1 MRTRRTAHLLL
12 SWAMVCLLWFA
23 ALAPTVSHLRH
34 GMPVA
39 WDEICSVNGGTDN
52 GSRDPGPAG
61 DPLMHCPFCLLQA
74 QLPLLPGTLAPA
86 VPALARHEAP
96 VLFLQAGRTLHA
108 WVAAQPRGP
117 PSGA

>member
-1 MRTRRTAHLLL
+1 
-12 SWAMVCLLWFA
+12 MVCLLWFA

-39 WDEICSVNGGTDN
+39 WDEICSVGDAAG
-52 GSRDPGPAG
+52 RDPGPAG
-61 DPLMHCPFCLLQA
+61 DVLMHCPFCLLQA
-74 QLPLLPGTLAPA
+74 QLPLLPGTVALAL
-86 VPALARHEAP
+86 PALARHEAP

-117 PSGA
+117 PSRA